1 MTRQLL
7 LIFLVASFVAPG
19 FATRFGRAS
28 QGAQGVQGRNTPE
41 YFFTRLIYP
50 SGGGGFG
57 GFRRGG
63 RSWATDYPEAD
74 YKFMWG
80 VKRMTNIS
88 VFPNENAV
96 DVLDPKLFD
105 FPYLY
110 IVEPGRGG
118 GMFLSP
124 QQVKTLREY
133 LDRGGFLHID
143 DFWGLYEFSNFE
155 REMRK
160 LFSDRPLKE
169 IPLTHEIFH
178 TFFDVDQV
186 MQIPGIGSACNGGP
200 TWQDPSDTRPR
211 IFGISDDNGRLMVV
225 VTYNSDL
232 GDAWE
237 HMDNPCYPELYSGQA
252 YRMGINFI
260 VYSMSH

>member
-1 MTRQLL
+1 MTRRTV
-7 LIFLVASFVAPG
+7 LIFCIALFVTPLFSTEG
-19 FATRFGRAS
+19 PTGRT
-28 QGAQGVQGRNTPE
+28 TPE
-41 YFFTRLIYP
+41 YYFTRLIYP
-50 SGGGGFG
+50 SGDFFSGFGRGGG
-57 GFRRGG
+57 
-63 RSWATDYPEAD
+63 SWAVDYPEAD

-80 VKRMTNIS
+80 VERMTNIS
-88 VFPNENAV
+88 VYPNENAV
-96 DVLDPKLFD
+96 SIADQKLFD

-118 GMFLSP
+118 GMNLNP
-124 QQVKTLREY
+124 QQVRQLREY

-143 DFWGLYEFSNFE
+143 DFWGLYQFLNFQ

-160 LFSDRPLKE
+160 LFPDRPLE
-169 IPLTHEIFH
+169 ELSLTHEIFH
-178 TFFDVDQV
+178 TFFDVDKV

-200 TWQDPSDTRPR
+200 TWQDPSDTKPR
-211 IFGISDDNGRLMVV
+211 IFGISDEDGRLMVV

-260 VYSMSH
+260 IYSMSH

>member
-1 MTRQLL
+1 MKPMSKRLILL
-7 LIFLVASFVAPG
+7 FCIALFVMPG
-19 FATRFGRAS
+19 FSLQGPAVEGPSGRT
-28 QGAQGVQGRNTPE
+28 TPE

-50 SGGGGFG
+50 SGGGFG
-57 GFRRGG
+57 RGG

-80 VKRMTNIS
+80 VERMTNIS
-88 VFPNENAV
+88 VYPNENAV
-96 DVLDPKLFD
+96 DIMDPKLFD
-105 FPYLY
+105 YPYLY

-118 GMFLSP
+118 GMFLNP

-143 DFWGLYEFSNFE
+143 DFWGVYEFQNFE

-160 LFSDRPLKE
+160 LFPDRPLKE
-169 IPLTHEIFH
+169 LPLSHEIFH
-178 TFFDVDQV
+178 VFFDVDKV
-186 MQIPGIGSACNGGP
+186 MQIPGVGSACNGGP
-200 TWQDPSDTRPR
+200 TWQDSSDTRPR
-211 IFGISDDNGRLMVV
+211 MFGISDENDRLMVV

-237 HMDNPCYPELYSGQA
+237 HMDAPCYPELYSGQA
-252 YRMGINFI
+252 YRMGFNFI
-260 VYSMSH
+260 VYAMSH

>member
-1 MTRQLL
+1 MTKRAVLL
-7 LIFLVASFVAPG
+7 LCIALCVSPVFSTQKSPG
-19 FATRFGRAS
+19 HT
-28 QGAQGVQGRNTPE
+28 TPE
-41 YFFTRLIYP
+41 FYFTRLIYP
-50 SGGGGFG
+50 SGDFFG

-63 RSWATDYPEAD
+63 SWAVDYPEAD

-80 VKRMTNIS
+80 VERMTNIS
-88 VFPNENAV
+88 VHPNENAV

-105 FPYLY
+105 YPYLY

-118 GMFLSP
+118 GMNLNP
-124 QQVKTLREY
+124 VQVRQLREY

-143 DFWGLYEFSNFE
+143 DFWGLYEFSNFQ

-160 LFSDRPLKE
+160 LFPDRPVEELS
-169 IPLTHEIFH
+169 LNNEIFH
-178 TFFDVDQV
+178 SFFDVDHV
-186 MQIPGIGSACNGGP
+186 MQIPGVQSACSGGR

-211 IFGISDDNGRLMVV
+211 IFGITDENKRVV
-225 VTYNSDL
+225 VVITYNSDL

-237 HMDNPCYPELYSGQA
+237 HMDEPCYPELYSGQA

-260 VYSMSH
+260 VYAMSH

>member
-1 MTRQLL
+1 MLRRALL
-7 LIFLVASFVAPG
+7 LLCLVLPVGPLFSTTQLKPGNAS
-19 FATRFGRAS
+19 
-28 QGAQGVQGRNTPE
+28 PE
-41 YFFTRLIYP
+41 FFFTRLIYP
-50 SGGGGFG
+50 SGDFFG

-63 RSWATDYPEAD
+63 GSWATDYPEAD

-80 VKRMTNIS
+80 VERMTNIS
-88 VFPNENAV
+88 VYPNENAV
-96 DVLDPKLFD
+96 EVLDSKLFE

-118 GMFLSP
+118 GMNLNA
-124 QQVKTLREY
+124 QQVKQLREY

-143 DFWGLYEFSNFE
+143 DFWGLQQFANFQ

-160 LFSDRPLKE
+160 LFPDRPLQE
-169 IPLTHEIFH
+169 LPLTHEIFH
-178 TFFDVDQV
+178 SHFDVDQV
-186 MQIPGIGSACNGGP
+186 MQIPGIGAACNGGP
-200 TWQDPSDTRPR
+200 TWQDASDTRPR
-211 IFGISDDNGRLMVV
+211 MFGIVDEQERLVVV

>member
-1 MTRQLL
+1 MKRVVLL
-7 LIFLVASFVAPG
+7 CSIYLLVMPVFPAD
-19 FATRFGRAS
+19 
-28 QGAQGVQGRNTPE
+28 TPKPTSPE
-41 YFFTRLIYP
+41 FYFTRLIYP
-50 SGGGGFG
+50 SGGPFG
-57 GFRRGG
+57 RRGG
-63 RSWATDYPEAD
+63 SWAVDYPEAD

-80 VKRMTNIS
+80 VERMTNIS

-96 DVLDPKLFD
+96 EITDPKLFD
-105 FPYLY
+105 YPYLY

-118 GMFLSP
+118 GMNLNSNE
-124 QQVKTLREY
+124 VKILREY

-160 LFSDRPLKE
+160 LFPDRPLE
-169 IPLTHEIFH
+169 LLPLSHEIFH
-178 TFFDVDQV
+178 IFFDVKEV
-186 MQIPGIGSACNGGP
+186 MQIPGISDACSGGP
-200 TWQDPSDTRPR
+200 TWQDRSDTVPR
-211 IFGISDDNGRLMVV
+211 MFGISDDDGRLMVV

-237 HMDNPCYPELYSGQA
+237 HMDNRCYPEMYSAQA

-260 VYSMSH
+260 VYAMTH